1 MSFLSAIQPLPTTR
15 LSLTILCVDDDKSVR
30 TYFRSALSLIVENVI
45 EAENGEDGLA
55 MFQMYKPDITLID
68 VQMPHVNG
76 MELAKKIRTLDA
88 EHPIIICSVMQDP
101 ATFLNFIAIGIDS
114 YVVKPVRPQQLYDA
128 VQQCATKILQR
139 KDRDDEYVR
148 QQASLEAFYQMF
160 ENASEAVAIISA
172 RNHTVLSVNSVI
184 CSLLQVSRGD
194 IVGTSA
200 DDFFIAKNLRWLKVL
215 RLQTQPVVYEAEVEI
230 TQADGTIIF
239 FAGRSVEFYNKLG
252 ELCIGIIAHDITASH
267 QAYESLRENEK
278 HYRALVSNVPGAL
291 YSCDVVEKS
300 QRVRFISDY
309 IVAITEHPAIKFVN
323 DDGTFFRSLILPQYH
338 EDIAHEVRQS
348 IDSAGGF
355 EVEYQ
360 LQTAS
365 GEIKWILER
374 GQTIVNE
381 EGTVISLDG
390 ILFDVTRRKISE
402 EKLQQTNVDLQA
414 SQQQLQELNASKDKF
429 FSIISHDLRSPFNGI
444 IGSTE
449 VLLNSIDVMDK
460 PDITDGI
467 RDVHKTLKALYEF
480 IENLLTWSRAQT
492 KGLVYAPV
500 PLQLYE
506 VAQAVTFLLKENT
519 AKKSIL
525 VTIDVPEDLVVFADY
540 NMVRSVLHNL
550 FSNAIKFTPLGG
562 SISIQASS
570 KEGMA
575 HITVQDSGVGMSE
588 SAIAKLF
595 RIDVH
600 HTTLGTN
607 NEKGTGLGLIL
618 CKEMIERNGGTITI
632 RSKEGEGA
640 TFECTL
646 PLALS

>member
-1 MSFLSAIQPLPTTR
+1 MI
-15 LSLTILCVDDDKSVR
+15 
-30 TYFRSALSLIVENVI
+30 
-45 EAENGEDGLA
+45 
-55 MFQMYKPDITLID
+55 
-68 VQMPHVNG
+68 
-76 MELAKKIRTLDA
+76 A
-88 EHPIIICSVMQDP
+88 EHH
-101 ATFLNFIAIGIDS
+101 
-114 YVVKPVRPQQLYDA
+114 R
-128 VQQCATKILQR
+128 
-139 KDRDDEYVR
+139 EYVAQEVQR
-148 QQASLEAFYQMF
+148 
-160 ENASEAVAIISA
+160 AIA
-172 RNHTVLSVNSVI
+172 
-184 CSLLQVSRGD
+184 
-194 IVGTSA
+194 
-200 DDFFIAKNLRWLKVL
+200 
-215 RLQTQPVVYEAEVEI
+215 
-230 TQADGTIIF
+230 
-239 FAGRSVEFYNKLG
+239 
-252 ELCIGIIAHDITASH
+252 
-267 QAYESLRENEK
+267 
-278 HYRALVSNVPGAL
+278 
-291 YSCDVVEKS
+291 
-300 QRVRFISDY
+300 
-309 IVAITEHPAIKFVN
+309 
-323 DDGTFFRSLILPQYH
+323 
-338 EDIAHEVRQS
+338 
-348 IDSAGGF
+348 SAGSF

-360 LQTAS
+360 FQSAF

-381 EGTVISLDG
+381 AGIVVSLDG
-390 ILFDVTRRKISE
+390 ILFDVTVRKLAE
-402 EKLQQTNVDLQA
+402 EKLQQTNADLQA

-525 VTIDVPEDLVVFADY
+525 VTIDVSEDLVVFADY

-550 FSNAIKFTPLGG
+550 FSNAIKFTPIGG
-562 SISIQASS
+562 SISIQAFS
-570 KEGMA
+570 KEKMV
-575 HITVQDSGVGMSE
+575 HIAVQDSGVGMSE

-618 CKEMIERNGGTITI
+618 CKEMIERNGGTISI
-632 RSKEGEGA
+632 RSKEGEGS